1 MDLKNKNISV
11 IGLGKT
17 GVATA
22 NFLARRGSKV
32 SIMDN
37 KPCDELSELTGQL
50 LPGIEAIY
58 QNSEPLPNSD
68 LIVISPSVDIES
80 DFLKSSRQKGTEIIS
95 EIELASRLNSASLI
109 GITGT
114 NGKSTCTS
122 LIDEILAEGGKNTQA
137 GGNLGTPCISLVD
150 QGPTEYRVLEISS
163 FQMEATY
170 SFHPKIAVI
179 LNITPDHLDRHKSFM
194 QYVGLKEKV

>member
-1 MDLKNKNISV
+1 
-11 IGLGKT
+11 
-17 GVATA
+17 
-22 NFLARRGSKV
+22 
-32 SIMDN
+32 MDN

-58 QNSEPLPNSD
+58 QNSAPLPNSD

-80 DFLKSSRQKGTEIIS
+80 DFLKSFHQKGTEIIS

-122 LIDEILAEGGKNTQA
+122 LIDEILVEGGKIRKRVETWEPLSFLLLTKGQQNIEC
-137 GGNLGTPCISLVD
+137 LKYPVFKWKP
-150 QGPTEYRVLEISS
+150 PTV
-163 FQMEATY
+163 F
-170 SFHPKIAVI
+170 I
-179 LNITPDHLDRHKSFM
+179 LKSP
-194 QYVGLKEKV
+194 LS